1 MLSAGRLARR
11 RATAC
16 AAAAVAT
23 ALLAAP
29 IAAAPEAGATAAPE
43 APTLMIA
50 PVDPLLSEGE
60 SLEVTVSIDNPS
72 MAVQP
77 ATTVDVLLSADP
89 ISTRY
94 TLSRWFEGQ
103 AIVASSAVAS
113 VELPAVAALGRAS
126 ETVTV
131 DAEALGLDG
140 ATWGAYGLAASA
152 PSLSGATSVVVRDE
166 PGESSPTRLA
176 LAAPIDAGVGSSGL
190 LDADELERATEI
202 GGDTRAALD
211 AALGAGA
218 TIGVDPAIGA
228 SAEALGD
235 EAPEA
240 ALAWLE
246 RADRDDTYA
255 LEYANADPIAQVRA
269 DAHPIEPLGIPRE
282 GADPLP
288 ASAGSIGTR
297 EPVIDATAAIL
308 QTGDLAELSAIGTV
322 VLSGAN
328 LDEELTGS
336 TPSALVDLDGVEAL
350 AADAQLQ
357 ELIRAASVDDEAMA
371 GHARAQAMAL
381 LAVITRERPSD
392 ARTLAAMLP
401 ASSQGSS
408 AAMLADLASAR
419 FVQTVG
425 IDDALEVEPR
435 EATLIAPTDPERAVG
450 AELVQDAL
458 AQEAEVA
465 HVASIVEEPR
475 TLLAG
480 LRLGLLAALPDAGR
494 AVTQA
499 DRDAI
504 AGLGDAMSDVRG
516 AVQILPG
523 STLNATGQSAPLP
536 IAIENRLDVPVQVV
550 LSVRPSNA
558 LVTVPQSR
566 VDVTVAAG
574 SQERVQVPIEIVGT
588 GTVLMIAQ
596 LHTPDGVPLGQ
607 LQTLRVNSQPT
618 IETAL
623 AWVLGVAIVLLI
635 ASGIVRSVRKRRRG
649 QAHGDLDEPTP
660 EETA

>member
-29 IAAAPEAGATAAPE
+29 LAAAPEAGATAAPE

-60 SLEVTVSIDNPS
+60 SLEVTVSLDNPS

-269 DAHPIEPLGIPRE
+269 GAHPIEPLGIPRE

-425 IDDALEVEPR
+425 IDDALELEPR
-435 EATLIAPTDPERAVG
+435 DATLIAPTDPERAVG

-504 AGLGDAMSDVRG
+504 TGLGDAMSDVRG

>member
-29 IAAAPEAGATAAPE
+29 LAAAPEAGATAAPE

-60 SLEVTVSIDNPS
+60 SLEVTVSLDNPS

-131 DAEALGLDG
+131 DPEALGLDG

-269 DAHPIEPLGIPRE
+269 GAHPIEPLGIPRE

-425 IDDALEVEPR
+425 IDDALELEPR
-435 EATLIAPTDPERAVG
+435 DATLIAPTDPERAVG

-504 AGLGDAMSDVRG
+504 TGLGDAMSDVRD

>member
-29 IAAAPEAGATAAPE
+29 LAAAPEAGATAAPE

-202 GGDTRAALD
+202 GGDTLAALD

-269 DAHPIEPLGIPRE
+269 GAHPIEPLGIPRE

-328 LDEELTGS
+328 LDEELIGS

-425 IDDALEVEPR
+425 IDDALELEPR
-435 EATLIAPTDPERAVG
+435 DATLIAPTDPERAVG

-465 HVASIVEEPR
+465 HVASIVEEPS

-596 LHTPDGVPLGQ
+596 LHTPDGVPLGH

>member
-29 IAAAPEAGATAAPE
+29 LAAAPEAGATAAPE

-60 SLEVTVSIDNPS
+60 SLEVTVSLDNPS

-190 LDADELERATEI
+190 LDADELERAIEV

-269 DAHPIEPLGIPRE
+269 GAHPIEPLGIPRE

-425 IDDALEVEPR
+425 IDDALELEPR
-435 EATLIAPTDPERAVG
+435 DATLIAPTDPERAVG

-504 AGLGDAMSDVRG
+504 TGLGDAMSDMRS

>member
-29 IAAAPEAGATAAPE
+29 LAAAPEAGATAAPE

-60 SLEVTVSIDNPS
+60 SLEVTVSLDNPS

-77 ATTVDVLLSADP
+77 ATTVDLLLSADP

-269 DAHPIEPLGIPRE
+269 GAHPIEPLGIPRE

-425 IDDALEVEPR
+425 IDDALELEPR
-435 EATLIAPTDPERAVG
+435 DATLIAPTDPERAVG

-504 AGLGDAMSDVRG
+504 AGLGDAMSDVRD

>member
-29 IAAAPEAGATAAPE
+29 LAAAPEAGATAAPE

-60 SLEVTVSIDNPS
+60 SLEVTVSLDNPS

-269 DAHPIEPLGIPRE
+269 GAHPIEPLGIPRE

>member
-16 AAAAVAT
+16 AAATVAT

-29 IAAAPEAGATAAPE
+29 LAAAPEAGATAAPE

-60 SLEVTVSIDNPS
+60 SLEVTVSLDNPS

-269 DAHPIEPLGIPRE
+269 GAHPIEPLGIPRE

-308 QTGDLAELSAIGTV
+308 QTGDLADLSAIGTV

-336 TPSALVDLDGVEAL
+336 TPSALVDLDGIEAL

-425 IDDALEVEPR
+425 IDDALELEPR
-435 EATLIAPTDPERAVG
+435 DATLIAPTDPERAVG

>member
-29 IAAAPEAGATAAPE
+29 LAAAPEAGATAAPE

-60 SLEVTVSIDNPS
+60 SLEVTVSLDNPS

-211 AALGAGA
+211 TALGAGA

-269 DAHPIEPLGIPRE
+269 GAHPIEPLGIPRE

-392 ARTLAAMLP
+392 ARTLAAVLP

-596 LHTPDGVPLGQ
+596 LYTPDGVPLGQ

>member
-29 IAAAPEAGATAAPE
+29 LAAAPEAGATAAPE

-60 SLEVTVSIDNPS
+60 SLEVTVSLDNPS

-269 DAHPIEPLGIPRE
+269 GAHPIEPLGIPRE

-425 IDDALEVEPR
+425 IDDALELEPR
-435 EATLIAPTDPERAVG
+435 DATLIAPTDPERAVG
-450 AELVQDAL
+450 AELVQDVL

-504 AGLGDAMSDVRG
+504 AGLGDAMSDVRD